1 MIPTLPVGI
10 APGGVRMTPLEADRP
25 DGTTPATATVLTN
38 SDLHTVNGE
47 LVAIYILTPKDMLSF
62 HKER

>member
-1 MIPTLPVGI
+1 
-10 APGGVRMTPLEADRP
+10 MTPPEADRP
-25 DGTTPATATVLTN
+25 DGTTLATATLLTS

-47 LVAIYILTPKDMLSF
+47 LVAIYILTPKDMLAF